1 MVRFVGSSSNHITTG
16 NVTTD
21 IGSKAQFVSS
31 EINVIGQTVEDA
43 IYVIDKYIDNCVM
56 AHLSPIRIV
65 HGKGTGKL
73 RIRYS

>member
-1 MVRFVGSSSNHITTG
+1 MASSPSLSTG
-16 NVTTD
+16 KVSTD
-21 IGSKAQFVSS
+21 ISSKAQSVSS

-43 IYVIDKYIDNCVM
+43 IYVIDKYMDNCVM

-73 RIRYS
+73 RMRYS

>member
-1 MVRFVGSSSNHITTG
+1 MASSHSLSTG
-16 NVTTD
+16 KVSTD
-21 IGSKAQFVSS
+21 ISSKAQSVSS

-43 IYVIDKYIDNCVM
+43 IYVIDKYMDNCVM

-73 RIRYS
+73 RMRYS